1 MEQIEM
7 TSLNRLCQR
16 KRERGHS
23 SKTAKSHKVTEPDAL
38 TVYVLQQ
45 QTELVEAFVQI
56 T

>member
-7 TSLNRLCQR
+7 TSLNRSCQR

-23 SKTAKSHKVTEPDAL
+23 SRTAKQHEVTEPDAL
-38 TVYVLQQ
+38 RVYVWQQ
-45 QTELVEAFVQI
+45 QTELVDAFVEI